1 MATTYKDIRDNDIA
15 ATRTKLHEAIP
26 ITGTIVSGTYTDNNI
41 KNYAHGM
48 FQSVYDYPF
57 LSSSANHI
65 FDLTVGVGAN
75 DALYASV
82 ATQQQKKNNIYNQFA
97 QTMVGYDITGA
108 IHQFD
113 ADGILGEGSTI
124 TQAMFIPFSR
134 LLTKDEIKKESFQMI
149 IGVNTD
155 FADAFS
161 KTIKVYDSGA
171 INNYRVNSPAGEYG
185 LLYAENYAGTPI
197 AGEIQQA
204 GGASPVPVG
213 LVYYQAGMAVLNLTA
228 AFGAAGTADGGSITG
243 MLSATVA
250 QFGGTTLG
258 PTGEFTAVLT
268 GSTIEKFSDDF
279 RTRIQDISFNNTTE
293 LNSSIYFCRVGHND
307 YNYSSNPTYL
317 DGSKIR
323 VKNNSTDT
331 PVAYVTTVGL
341 YSADNELMAVAK
353 LSEPLRKD
361 PTQNYTIRV
370 RLDY

>member
-26 ITGTIVSGTYTDNNI
+26 ITGTIVSGTYSDNNI

-65 FDLTVGVGAN
+65 FDLTVGVSAN
-75 DALYASV
+75 DAKYSSIAS
-82 ATQQQKKNNIYNQFA
+82 QQQKKNNIYNQFA
-97 QTMVGYDITGA
+97 QTMVGYDLTGA

-113 ADGILGEGSTI
+113 ADGILGTGSNI
-124 TQAMFIPFSR
+124 TQALFIPFSR
-134 LLTKDEIKKESFQMI
+134 LLTKDEIKKESFEMI
-149 IGVNTD
+149 IGVHSGATD
-155 FADAFS
+155 CFS

-185 LLYAENYAGTPI
+185 LLYAENQTGSPISGT
-197 AGEIQQA
+197 AAQA

-213 LVYYQAGMAVLNLTA
+213 LVYYQAGMAVLNITA
-228 AFGAAGTADGGSITG
+228 TFGRATPTNEASINGFLSQSITSW
-243 MLSATVA
+243 SA
-250 QFGGTTLG
+250 GGTDYL
-258 PTGEFTAVLT
+258 VDLT
-268 GSTIEKFSDDF
+268 GSTIQSFSDNF
-279 RTRIQDISFNNTTE
+279 RRRISNISFNNTTE

>member
-26 ITGTIVSGTYTDNNI
+26 ITGSIVSGTYSDNNI

-75 DALYASV
+75 DAKYSSIV
-82 ATQQQKKNNIYNQFA
+82 SQKQKKNNIYNQFA

-113 ADGILGEGSTI
+113 ADGILGEGSSI
-124 TQAMFIPFSR
+124 TQALFIPFSR
-134 LLTKDEIKKESFQMI
+134 LLTKDEIKKESFEMI
-149 IGVNTD
+149 IGVHSGATD
-155 FADAFS
+155 CFT
-161 KTIKVYDSGA
+161 KTIKISDSGA
-171 INNYRVNSPAGEYG
+171 IDNYRVNSPAGEYG
-185 LLYAENYAGTPI
+185 LLYAQNQSGTPI
-197 AGEIQQA
+197 AGAAQQA

-213 LVYYQAGMAVLNLTA
+213 LIYYQAGMAVLNITA
-228 AFGAAGTADGGSITG
+228 TFGSASAGGSGASING
-243 MLSATVA
+243 MLSQSITSWSA
-250 QFGGTTLG
+250 GG
-258 PTGEFTAVLT
+258 EDYIADLT
-268 GSTIEKFSDDF
+268 GSTIQSFSDNF
-279 RTRIQDISFNNTTE
+279 RRRIQNISFNNTTE

-307 YNYSSNPTYL
+307 YTYSSNPTYL

>member
-26 ITGTIVSGTYTDNNI
+26 ITGTITSGTYTDNNI

-65 FDLTVGVGAN
+65 FDLTVGVAADDGA
-75 DALYASV
+75 YSSI
-82 ATQQQKKNNIYNQFA
+82 TSQQQKKNNIYNQFA
-97 QTMVGYDITGA
+97 QTMVGYDITGN

-113 ADGILGEGSTI
+113 VDGILGTGDQLK
-124 TQAMFIPFSR
+124 QALFIPFSR
-134 LLTKDEIKKESFQMI
+134 LLTKDEIKKESFSMILGVDPDAYSSPFAQMI
-149 IGVNTD
+149 
-155 FADAFS
+155 
-161 KTIKVYDSGA
+161 KVFDSGA

-185 LLYAENYAGTPI
+185 LLYASNYLGTPI
-197 AGEIQQA
+197 SGA
-204 GGASPVPVG
+204 GGAGDANAVPVG
-213 LVYYQAGMAVLNLTA
+213 LIYYQAGLAVLNLTA
-228 AFGAAGTADGGSITG
+228 TLNQAGQGATASINGILTQSITSW
-243 MLSATVA
+243 SA
-250 QFGGTTLG
+250 GGTGYET
-258 PTGEFTAVLT
+258 VLAS
-268 GSTIEKFSDDF
+268 STIEEFANDF
-279 RTRIQDISFNNTTE
+279 RRRIQNISFNNTTE

-317 DGSKIR
+317 TGSKIK

>member
-1 MATTYKDIRDNDIA
+1 MATTFKDIRDNDIA

-26 ITGTIVSGTYTDNNI
+26 ITGTIVSGTYSDNNI

-65 FDLTVGVGAN
+65 FDLTVGIS
-75 DALYASV
+75 ALDVTYSSI
-82 ATQQQKKNNIYNQFA
+82 TSQQQKKNNIYNQFA

-108 IHQFD
+108 IRQFD
-113 ADGILGEGSTI
+113 QDGILGQGETI
-124 TQAMFIPFSR
+124 DQAMIIPFSR
-134 LLTKDEIKKESFQMI
+134 LLTKDEIKKESFSMI
-149 IGVNTD
+149 LGVDRSLTG
-155 FADAFS
+155 AMLQQ
-161 KTIKVYDSGA
+161 IKVSDSGA

-185 LLYAENYAGTPI
+185 LLYAENQLGTPI
-197 AGEIQQA
+197 NGARYAA
-204 GGASPVPVG
+204 GGDTPQPVG
-213 LVYYQAGMAVLNLTA
+213 LIYYQAGMAVLNLSATLNT
-228 AFGAAGTADGGSITG
+228 GTGSLGLLSQSITSWSVG
-243 MLSATVA
+243 D
-250 QFGGTTLG
+250 GTGSLYTR
-258 PTGEFTAVLT
+258 ELT
-268 GSTIEKFSDDF
+268 GSTIQAFSDSF
-279 RTRIQDISFNNTTE
+279 RSRIFNVSFNNTTE

-317 DGSKIR
+317 SASQIR

-341 YSADNELMAVAK
+341 YSADNELLAVAK

>member
-26 ITGTIVSGTYTDNNI
+26 ITGTIVSGTYSDNNI

-48 FQSVYDYPF
+48 FESVYDYPF

-75 DALYASV
+75 DAQYASI
-82 ATQQQKKNNIYNQFA
+82 TSQKQKKNNIYNQFA

-113 ADGILGEGSTI
+113 ADGILGTGSTI
-124 TQAMFIPFSR
+124 TQALFIPFSR
-134 LLTKDEIKKESFQMI
+134 LLTKDEIKKESFEMI
-149 IGVNTD
+149 IGVNSGATT
-155 FADAFS
+155 AFTE
-161 KTIKVYDSGA
+161 TIKVFDSGA

-185 LLYAENYAGTPI
+185 LLYATNSTGAPISGTAG
-197 AGEIQQA
+197 QA
-204 GGASPVPVG
+204 GGASAVPVG

-228 AFGAAGTADGGSITG
+228 TFGEALTEAAITGILSQSITSW
-243 MLSATVA
+243 SA
-250 QFGGTTLG
+250 GGEG
-258 PTGEFTAVLT
+258 YIANLT
-268 GSTIEKFSDDF
+268 GATIQSFADNF
-279 RTRIQDISFNNTTE
+279 RRRIQNISFNNTTE

-317 DGSKIR
+317 SGSKIR